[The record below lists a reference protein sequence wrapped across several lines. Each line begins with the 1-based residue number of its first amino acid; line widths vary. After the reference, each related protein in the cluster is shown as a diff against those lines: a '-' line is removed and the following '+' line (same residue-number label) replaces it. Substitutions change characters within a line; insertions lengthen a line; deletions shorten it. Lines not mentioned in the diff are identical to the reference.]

1 MDYPYTASSRTTAGG
16 DAFFIL
22 EDLYGGEGLIFSPRP
37 YYIRKSH
44 TGHHNSSSSN
54 HISSN
59 HSSSSSNNHSSSST
73 TGSTRVGSALL
84 SSSMNET
91 VCPGTPDSRRSGLT
105 GATSVETSKESNY
118 GRDGGV
124 DFGSSIRLTINTSG
138 EWVMV

>member
-1 MDYPYTASSRTTAGG
+1 MDYTYTASSRTTAGG

-54 HISSN
+54 H
-59 HSSSSSNNHSSSST
+59 SSSSSNNHSSSSNA
-73 TGSTRVGSALL
+73 GSTRVGSALL

-91 VCPGTPDSRRSGLT
+91 ACPGTPDSRRSGLT

-118 GRDGGV
+118 GRDSGL
-124 DFGSSIRLTINTSG
+124 DFGSSIRITINTSG